1 MLSRMNLRILCQ
13 GQQSQR
19 GERVLTLSSAG
30 LWLPQAVTKAEGI
43 QVSVG
48 QAAGQ
53 QIGTSPPLPEDMP
66 EASCCTIWCEGAV
79 STTEAW
85 AAVQV
90 ALGVPGWT
98 KI

>member
-1 MLSRMNLRILCQ
+1 MLSRMNLSILYQ

-19 GERVLTLSSAG
+19 GGRVLTLSSAG

-66 EASCCTIWCEGAV
+66 EASWRLLLYHLV
-79 STTEAW
+79 
-85 AAVQV
+85 
-90 ALGVPGWT
+90 
-98 KI
+98 